1 MQRHE
6 EHFAINRAWWDE
18 RAPAH
23 AASADYA
30 VAEIVADST
39 RLSDVVRFDVPR
51 LGDIKGQRGIH
62 LQCHIGTDTIS
73 LHRLGAAMT
82 GLDFSAESIAIA
94 RRIAADAHADVTFVQ
109 ADVYSAPSA
118 VGGGFDFVFTGIGAL
133 CWLPDVGRWA
143 RTVAE
148 LLRPGGRLFLR
159 EGHPILLAFDE
170 QRTDEWVLRYSY
182 FEQPEPESFDA
193 PGTYVDTD
201 VEFGHNNA
209 SDWSHGIGD
218 VITAI
223 LEARLELT
231 MFVEHDSVPWEALP
245 GRMRRD
251 DGEWRLVEHPERLP
265 LSYTLQAVKR

>member
-1 MQRHE
+1 MDG

-23 AASADYA
+23 ASSPDYA
-30 VAEIVADST
+30 VAQIIADPT

-82 GLDFSAESIAIA
+82 GLDFSTESIAIA
-94 RRIAADAHADVTFVQ
+94 RRIAADARADVTFVE
-109 ADVYSAPSA
+109 AEVYDAPEA

-133 CWLPDVGRWA
+133 CWLPEVGRWA
-143 RTVAE
+143 KTVAE

-159 EGHPILLAFDE
+159 EGHPMLLAFDE
-170 QRTDEWVLRYSY
+170 TRTDEWVLRYSY
-182 FEQPEPESFDA
+182 FEQPDPESFDA
-193 PGTYVDTD
+193 PGTYVDTE
-201 VEFGHNNA
+201 VEFGHNQAN
-209 SDWSHGIGD
+209 DWSHGIGD
-218 VITAI
+218 VITAV
-223 LEARLELT
+223 LEAGLELT

-245 GRMRRD
+245 DRMYRD
-251 DGEWRLVEHPERLP
+251 DGEWRLIEHPERLP

>member
-1 MQRHE
+1 MAE
-6 EHFAINRAWWDE
+6 EHYAINRAWWDE

-23 AASADYA
+23 ASSPDYA
-30 VAEIVADST
+30 VAEIVADPA

-73 LHRLGAAMT
+73 LHRLGAEMT

-94 RRIAADAHADVTFVQ
+94 RRIAADAHADVTFVE

-118 VGGGFDFVFTGIGAL
+118 VAGGFDFVFTGIGAL

-159 EGHPILLAFDE
+159 EGHPILLAFEE
-170 QRTDEWVLRYSY
+170 QRTDEWVPRYSY
-182 FEQPEPESFDA
+182 FEQPEPESFYA
-193 PGTYVDTD
+193 PGTYADTEAE
-201 VEFGHNNA
+201 VGHNQA

-218 VITAI
+218 VISAI
-223 LEARLELT
+223 LEAGLELT

-251 DGEWRLVEHPERLP
+251 DGEWRLVVHPERLP
-265 LSYTLQAVKR
+265 LSDTLQAVKR